1 MSCPFAKYSDI
12 FGKPNEGVHSKRL
25 LDIAIVDM
33 GATLGIA
40 AIISAITSYYLKE
53 NFFKVFIILFIILFL
68 IGIIF
73 HRLFCVDTTINK
85 LIFGEV
91 NKLTKVN

>member
-12 FGKPNEGVHSKRL
+12 FGKPNEGAHSTRL
-25 LDIAIVDM
+25 LNIAIVDM

-40 AIISAITSYYLKE
+40 AIISGITSYYLKE
-53 NFFKVFIILFIILFL
+53 CFYIIFIIIFMIFILLGIL
-68 IGIIF
+68 F

-85 LIFGEV
+85 LIFGELKSAV
-91 NKLTKVN
+91 IQ

>member
-53 NFFKVFIILFIILFL
+53 NFFKVFIILFIIFL
-68 IGIIF
+68 LLGIIF

-85 LIFGEV
+85 LIFGKV
-91 NKLTKVN
+91 NKSAVIQ